1 MCRYEGCDNCK
12 NSKVTELNR
21 FLNMLKMIA
30 TATAVAFVVFSCKGK
45 LGEADSINLEEAP
58 VQTVDDMF
66 IVQTNNGKIQ
76 MRAEAPLME
85 RYERDTLSFEL
96 FPEGFF
102 VYGYTDDE
110 KLETEIVADNARHLK
125 YKDGR
130 ESWEAFG
137 NVVVKNLIKQEVMET
152 DTLYWDQK
160 NEKIYTHC
168 YVRMYSPDGFMQ
180 GYGMESDQRAR
191 NSIIFNPF
199 NSYGILEQEE
209 DVLVDSVNFIGPVQK
224 KIALD

>member
-1 MCRYEGCDNCK
+1 
-12 NSKVTELNR
+12 
-21 FLNMLKMIA
+21 MLKMIA

-66 IVQTNNGKIQ
+66 IVQTKNGKIQ

-199 NSYGILEQEE
+199 NSYGILEQDE

-224 KIALD
+224 K

>member
-1 MCRYEGCDNCK
+1 
-12 NSKVTELNR
+12 
-21 FLNMLKMIA
+21 MIA
-30 TATAVAFVVFSCKGK
+30 TAAAVAFVVYSCKGK
-45 LGEADSINLEEAP
+45 LAEADAIKLGETP

-66 IVQTNNGKIQ
+66 IVQTENSIIKV
-76 MRAEAPLME
+76 RAEAPLME
-85 RYERDTLSFEL
+85 RYENDTLSYEL
-96 FPEGFF
+96 FPKGIS
-102 VYGYTDDE
+102 VYGYNEDG

-125 YKDGR
+125 HEDGR

-137 NVVVKNLIKQEVMET
+137 NVVVKNLINQEIMET

-191 NSIIFNPF
+191 NSIIFKPF
-199 NSYGILEQEE
+199 NSYGIVVQ
-209 DVLVDSVNFIGPVQK
+209 DSTQVSVDSVNFIGPMQK
-224 KIALD
+224 K